1 MCTPEA
7 GKKEEKEEASRD
19 PKLSVSGDDAQP
31 PAEKEMAISV
41 GNDDAEVDR
50 EDNPSWFTPGRLLI
64 IFCIINMLN
73 YLDRGT
79 IASNGV
85 NGSRGTCKESG
96 ICTPGSGIQLIGV
109 GLSVWTVA
117 AAGCGCAIDF
127 WSIAICRMFVGVGEA
142 SFISLAAP
150 FIDDNAP
157 PAKKTAWLA
166 AFYMCIPT
174 GIAVGYVYGGLVGSN
189 LNWRYAF
196 WLEAILML
204 PFAILGFV
212 MKPLKLKGFASSQS
226 KKLKDS
232 EEIVVPKDQ
241 HVSDEE
247 ISNHLTVTIKRDSA
261 DKASSRSSFF
271 KRILVQVKG
280 FWKDMK
286 VLLLDQVY
294 VTNVLGYIA
303 YNFVIGAYSFWGP
316 KAGYAIYHMSNAD
329 LMFGGI
335 TIICGIFGTLAGGLI
350 LDRIKSTI
358 SNAFKLLSVSTF
370 LGAIFCLIAFWL
382 KGLYGFIALFSV
394 GELLIFANIAG
405 GGIATQEEVKDYN
418 GKVTVFVLV
427 SCIIAATG
435 GLIFGYDIG
444 VSGGVTSMDVF
455 LEDFF
460 PSIYQQMKR
469 DTNQNQ
475 YCKFDS
481 QLLTSFTS
489 SLYIAGLISTLFAS
503 SVTRSMGRKASI
515 LIGGFT
521 FLVGTAINAAAINL
535 AMLLLGRILL
545 GVGIG
550 FANQAVPLYL
560 SEMAPPKLRGALNI
574 GFQLA
579 TTIGILA
586 ANLVNYGTNK
596 IKGRYGWRISIGMAA
611 IPAVIITLGA
621 LVLPDTPNSLIAR
634 GYTDEAR
641 QDASKNPWTNG

>member
-1 MCTPEA
+1 M
-7 GKKEEKEEASRD
+7 
-19 PKLSVSGDDAQP
+19 
-31 PAEKEMAISV
+31 
-41 GNDDAEVDR
+41 
-50 EDNPSWFTPGRLLI
+50 
-64 IFCIINMLN
+64 
-73 YLDRGT
+73 
-79 IASNGV
+79 
-85 NGSRGTCKESG
+85 
-96 ICTPGSGIQLIGV
+96 
-109 GLSVWTVA
+109 
-117 AAGCGCAIDF
+117 
-127 WSIAICRMFVGVGEA
+127 
-142 SFISLAAP
+142 
-150 FIDDNAP
+150 
-157 PAKKTAWLA
+157 
-166 AFYMCIPT
+166 
-174 GIAVGYVYGGLVGSN
+174 
-189 LNWRYAF
+189 
-196 WLEAILML
+196 
-204 PFAILGFV
+204 
-212 MKPLKLKGFASSQS
+212 
-226 KKLKDS
+226 
-232 EEIVVPKDQ
+232 
-241 HVSDEE
+241 
-247 ISNHLTVTIKRDSA
+247 
-261 DKASSRSSFF
+261 
-271 KRILVQVKG
+271 
-280 FWKDMK
+280 
-286 VLLLDQVY
+286 
-294 VTNVLGYIA
+294 
-303 YNFVIGAYSFWGP
+303 
-316 KAGYAIYHMSNAD
+316 
-329 LMFGGI
+329 
-335 TIICGIFGTLAGGLI
+335 AGG
-350 LDRIKSTI
+350 
-358 SNAFKLLSVSTF
+358 A
-370 LGAIFCLIAFWL
+370 
-382 KGLYGFIALFSV
+382 
-394 GELLIFANIAG
+394 
-405 GGIATQEEVKDYN
+405 IATQEEVKDYN

-489 SLYIAGLISTLFAS
+489 SLYIAGLIATLFAS

-611 IPAVIITLGA
+611 IPAAIITLGA

-641 QDASKNPWTNG
+641 RMLQKIRGTTEVDQELHDLVEASEAVKQIQHPWRNILQHKYRPQLMVSIFIPMFQQLTGINVIMFYAPVLFKTLGFGDNASLLSAVITGVVNMLATIVSIVVVDKFGRRFLFLEGGLQMLISQCSMKCLAGGDRGDPGESVWSERRGRDGQGIGERAPLPDLRLRGGVRLVTGAMGWVGRASEVFPLEIRSAGQSITVSVNLLWTFIVAQLFLMALCHLKFGLFFFFAALVLLMTVYIFLFLPETKNVPIEEMNLVWKKHWFWGKYITDHDHQIGYSMRPMV